1 MTLTY
6 IFIGITVAIS
16 LYAWNNQDIMNKWI
30 MNPYAVQKYN
40 EYYRFLSS
48 GFLHADY
55 GHLFFNMLSLY
66 FLGSLVEKYFTYYFG
81 ETTGGILYSILYFV
95 GIIVGNIPDY
105 TKHKND
111 RYFNALGASGGVS
124 SVVFSGI
131 LFAPTITFLIY
142 FIPMPAFVYAILYT
156 AYSYYMSK
164 RNMDNIGHSAH
175 LYGAAFGL
183 AFTLILKPDLF
194 SSCIAEITNYL
205 QRFV

>member
-6 IFIGITVAIS
+6 IFIGVTVALS
-16 LYAWNNQDIMNKWI
+16 LYAWNNQSIMNKWI
-30 MNPYAVQKYN
+30 MNPYSVHKN
-40 EYYRFLSS
+40 GEYYRFLSS

-55 GHLFFNMLSLY
+55 GHLFFNMLSLF

-81 ETTGGILYSILYFV
+81 ETKGGILYGALYLV
-95 GIIVGNIPDY
+95 GIVVGNIPDY
-105 TKHKND
+105 ADHKND
-111 RYFNALGASGGVS
+111 RHYNALGASGGVS

-194 SSCIAEITNYL
+194 SSCIAEITDYL
-205 QRFV
+205 QRFM